1 MKKSKDE
8 KKLLEKLTTYL
19 SQRTHSE
26 YELKCKLI
34 KTFSEQE
41 VEKAIFLAK
50 EKKWLSDPEDIA
62 LQLSEELHRKKKG
75 WLFIQA
81 ALKKKGLPTVEK
93 KEEREEEKCRWWLE
107 KKFSNLQNSSEV
119 NLQKVYRFLSYRGFE
134 ESLIKKVVY
143 KYTHGNRE

>member
-8 KKLLEKLTTYL
+8 KKLFEKLTVYL

-34 KTFSEQE
+34 KTFNEE
-41 VEKAIFLAK
+41 AVDKAILLAK

-81 ALKKKGLPTVEK
+81 ALKKKGLPSVQK

-107 KKFSNLQNSSEV
+107 KKFSHLQNPSAV
-119 NLQKVYRFLSYRGFE
+119 NLQKMYRFLSYRGFE
-134 ESLIKKVVY
+134 ESLIKKMVY
-143 KYTHGNRE
+143 KHTQSDKE